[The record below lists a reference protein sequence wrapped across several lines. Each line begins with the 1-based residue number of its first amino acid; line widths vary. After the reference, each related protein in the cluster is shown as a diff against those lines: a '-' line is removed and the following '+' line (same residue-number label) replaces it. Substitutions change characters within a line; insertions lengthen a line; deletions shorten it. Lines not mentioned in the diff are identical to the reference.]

1 MRYKALSEDDPSF
14 ASLDYDHAYVNPLSS
29 VLADYVYNS
38 LLTGRPFFLQM
49 IEDVEI
55 ATRFAQLKFGADH
68 FSLVADPDCELLAS
82 TTAGTLEGITRA
94 PSSNTPPMKWSDIVK
109 HEFLGRVATAR

>member
-1 MRYKALSEDDPSF
+1 MPLIYVHKASNANKKWEIWSGKSGMAKSSDWPEVLKQVEQGLDVISFDFRGLGETRMRYKALSEGDPSL

-55 ATRFAQLKFGADH
+55 ATRFAQ
-68 FSLVADPDCELLAS
+68 
-82 TTAGTLEGITRA
+82 
-94 PSSNTPPMKWSDIVK
+94 
-109 HEFLGRVATAR
+109 